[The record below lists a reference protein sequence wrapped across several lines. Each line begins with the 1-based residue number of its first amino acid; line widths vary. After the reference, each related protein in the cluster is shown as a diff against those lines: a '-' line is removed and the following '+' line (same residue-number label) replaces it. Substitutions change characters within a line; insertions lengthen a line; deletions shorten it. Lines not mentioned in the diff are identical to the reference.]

1 MKTIKTYLMLFAV
14 AAAVISCDAVKDIAP
29 DVTIEEDFSA
39 SVIVDTQGTNS
50 VNSNFN
56 IDASGNADFQ
66 KYKKNIESVD
76 ITGFT
81 YEITAVTSGEGS
93 VLNGTL
99 ESAGKTAAISNL
111 EITVGEG
118 GTITQEQSEFFNA
131 LAQDLKADGKASVAV
146 SGSVNNETGAKF
158 TLLITPTVKFI
169 FSVL

>member
-1 MKTIKTYLMLFAV
+1 MKTLKTFFALSLFALTLN
-14 AAAVISCDAVKDIAP
+14 SCDAIEDAAP
-29 DVTIEEDFSA
+29 DITVEDDFKTSIA
-39 SVIVDTQGTNS
+39 IDTQGENS
-50 VNSNFN
+50 IDTNFN

-66 KYKKNIESVD
+66 KYKSKIKSVD

-93 VLNGTL
+93 VLNGALT
-99 ESAGKTAAISNL
+99 SDGKTAAISNL
-111 EITVGEG
+111 TIAVGEG
-118 GTITQEQSEFFNA
+118 GTITQAQSDFFNA

-146 SGSVNNETGAKF
+146 SGSLNNETGAKF